1 MHPADPSPKVALEVL
16 EIITTRAG
24 FRSYPRRFREDYRRP
39 DENRLIRLSL
49 TATRPAVLAAIARQ
63 LLLDGCQDS
72 RAFDNCLENSQGTQ
86 VIRLLA
92 LASRAE
98 PVLALA
104 ISGYRTLTRP
114 DEPERYWRDFPELYH
129 PDGTRT
135 DAQLELFTA

>member
-1 MHPADPSPKVALEVL
+1 MHPANPSPEIVL
-16 EIITTRAG
+16 ESLQMITFRARL
-24 FRSYPRRFREDYRRP
+24 RSYPRRFREDYRRP
-39 DENRLIRLSL
+39 DEDRLTRLTL
-49 TATRPAVLAAIARQ
+49 TETRVGVLAAIARQ

-114 DEPERYWRDFPELYH
+114 DEPERYWKDFPELYH

-135 DAQLELFTA
+135 DRQLELFTA